1 MKKKCALKNVK
12 LTKKD
17 AAILTETG
25 TCFMYRPQSPF
36 FISTTIVVTIPSNT
50 TDAIISQTLG
60 TDLIWLNHPK
70 AIPDSK
76 ATSKQLTESNIFLI
90 RIQFYFVQVVFAFY

>member
-25 TCFMYRPQSPF
+25 TCSMYFTHFLF
-36 FISTTIVVTIPSNT
+36 FTSATIVATIPINT
-50 TDAIISQTLG
+50 ADAIISQTLG

-76 ATSKQLTESNIFLI
+76 ATSKQLTESNIFFIVLT
-90 RIQFYFVQVVFAFY
+90 